1 MAQTYGGYALKTGST
16 SSETT
21 DAGFVTLLQQIVLQ
35 ANGTGAS
42 TNVDGSINLPPGS
55 QIVSVLPDTTVAHTS
70 TSAAITLGSAVGGAQ
85 YLASADV
92 KAKGRVVAV
101 PGAVVDAWQDVGANV
116 TLNARLALGT
126 TTTATGTTAVNI
138 TYVQKR

>member
-16 SSETT
+16 PSETV
-21 DAGFVTLLQQIVLQ
+21 DAGFVTLFQQIVLQ

-42 TNVDGSINLPPGS
+42 TNVDGSITLPPGS
-55 QIVSVLPDTTVAHTS
+55 QLVSVVLDTTVAHTS
-70 TSAAITLGSAVGGAQ
+70 TTAAVTLGSAVGGAQ

-92 KAKGRVVAV
+92 KAKGRVVAA
-101 PGAVVDAWQDVGANV
+101 PGSVVDAWQDVGANV
-116 TLNARLALGT
+116 TLYARLALGT
-126 TTTATGTTAVNI
+126 TTTATGTTVVNV